1 MNIVKNIHY
10 STNCLKNRNE
20 KIMNSKR
27 CFVCQDSPCE
37 REICKRAEFKIKSC
51 DECIVFEI
59 CNSILRT
66 NYDTCEIRIN
76 IEKLVNERNKNEKL
90 Y

>member
-1 MNIVKNIHY
+1 MMNHWQRNTEKNIHY
-10 STNCLKNRNE
+10 GTNYLKDRENEFNLKN
-20 KIMNSKR
+20 KK
-27 CFVCQDSPCE
+27 CFICQDGPCE
-37 REICKRAEFKIKSC
+37 REICKRAEFKINSC

-76 IEKLVNERNKNEKL
+76 IEN
-90 Y
+90 